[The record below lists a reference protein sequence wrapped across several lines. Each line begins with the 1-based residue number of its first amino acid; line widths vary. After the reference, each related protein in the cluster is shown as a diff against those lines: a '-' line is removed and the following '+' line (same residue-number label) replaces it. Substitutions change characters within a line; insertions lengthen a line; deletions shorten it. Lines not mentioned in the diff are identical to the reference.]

1 MKMIHYRHWRCVP
14 TSIKQNVAI
23 MLASH
28 MSRHFCKKMSHDMTM
43 YSYRRTVITIR
54 ENEGM
59 VITDTIGNKI
69 VFFSAK
75 CCHYHQLNTFW

>member
-1 MKMIHYRHWRCVP
+1 MKMISYKHWRCVP
-14 TSIKQNVAI
+14 KSTKQNVAL

-28 MSRHFCKKMSHDMTM
+28 LSRHFAKKMSHDMVM

-75 CCHYHQLNTFW
+75 CCHYIQLRDFW